1 MKKLLNNNWLR
12 LAAVLAVGML
22 IGKLMST
29 SSNQPTDTSAHQ
41 HIEQSSHQEVWTCS
55 MHPQIQQ
62 DKPGQCPLCG
72 MDLIPL
78 NNSMDSD
85 EALPDEVPMST
96 AAMKLAEIQTMI
108 VEKQKPEKEIR
119 LLGKVK
125 PDERLKQSQ
134 TVHIPGRIEKLY
146 VNFTGEKVAKGQKIA
161 SIYSPQLVTAQKEL
175 FEVLKDE
182 ESNPAFVK
190 AARAKLKQWKLSDE
204 QIEELVNTKE
214 IRTEFDVLSDHNGYV
229 SELNVAKGDYVKEG
243 QQLFH
248 IVDLSTVWV
257 LFEAYE
263 NDLPWI
269 KLGDKVSIE
278 VASIPGRKFRGNI
291 TFIDPFVDPKTR
303 VAYVRVELPNS
314 NTLLKPDMFA
324 SGIITSKL
332 NMSKSELLVPKSAVL
347 WTGKR
352 AVVYVKLQD
361 REHNSFIYREIIL
374 GEDAGDFYIVK
385 TGLDA
390 GEEIAVNGVFKI
402 DAAAQLS
409 GKKSMMNPTGGK
421 VATGHDHDEA
431 SEGHTMKPEM
441 KIDKSTVPDAFK
453 KQLGKAVSDYL
464 KIKDKL
470 TNDDNGLKNEIPAF
484 KKSLNAVDMSLV
496 TGDAHNAWMK
506 ELNAIN
512 KNLPLLSKEVNI
524 DAQRTVFN
532 SISNSMMN
540 ATSNLGLKLES
551 EKPVYLQFCP
561 MANDNTGGY
570 WLSTDKAIRNPYF
583 GAKMLKCGSTEDTL
597 TEKMKEDH
605 SGHNH

>member
-1 MKKLLNNNWLR
+1 MKLNINKQQLVYIAVTLLVGVTLGWLIFGGQSETKQT
-12 LAAVLAVGML
+12 AEGTEDH
-22 IGKLMST
+22 S
-29 SSNQPTDTSAHQ
+29 QHQ
-41 HIEQSSHQEVWTCS
+41 QAEIWTCS

-62 DKPGQCPLCG
+62 DKPGQCPICG

-78 NNSMDSD
+78 NNSMDS
-85 EALPDEVPMST
+85 ESALPDEVPMS
-96 AAMKLAEIQTMI
+96 ASAMKLAEVQSMI
-108 VEKQKPEKEIR
+108 VKKQDPEKELR

-125 PDERLKQSQ
+125 PDERLKLSQ

-182 ESNPAFVK
+182 KTNPEFVK

-204 QIEELVNTKE
+204 QIAELESKRE

-229 SELNVAKGDYVKEG
+229 MQLNVAEGDYVKEG

-269 KLGDKVSIE
+269 KLGDRIDIE
-278 VASIPGRKFRGNI
+278 VQSVPGRTFKGNV
-291 TFIDPFVDPKTR
+291 TFIDPFVNPKTR

-324 SGIITSKL
+324 DGIITSKL
-332 NMSKSELLVPKSAVL
+332 NMSKPELIVPKSAVL

-352 AVVYVKLQD
+352 AVVYVKLQE

-385 TGLDA
+385 TGLEE

-409 GKKSMMNPTGGK
+409 GKKSMMNPT
-421 VATGHDHDEA
+421 V
-431 SEGHTMKPEM
+431 
-441 KIDKSTVPDAFK
+441 
-453 KQLGKAVSDYL
+453 
-464 KIKDKL
+464 
-470 TNDDNGLKNEIPAF
+470 
-484 KKSLNAVDMSLV
+484 
-496 TGDAHNAWMK
+496 
-506 ELNAIN
+506 
-512 KNLPLLSKEVNI
+512 
-524 DAQRTVFN
+524 
-532 SISNSMMN
+532 
-540 ATSNLGLKLES
+540 
-551 EKPVYLQFCP
+551 
-561 MANDNTGGY
+561 
-570 WLSTDKAIRNPYF
+570 
-583 GAKMLKCGSTEDTL
+583 
-597 TEKMKEDH
+597 
-605 SGHNH
+605 